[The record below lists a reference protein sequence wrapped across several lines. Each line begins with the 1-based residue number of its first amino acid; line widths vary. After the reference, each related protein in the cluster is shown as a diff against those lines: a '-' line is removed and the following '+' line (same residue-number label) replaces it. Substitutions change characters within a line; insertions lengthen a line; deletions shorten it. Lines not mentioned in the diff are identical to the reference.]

1 MQLQTGFSSS
11 GLSYFHTASE
21 ISQLVTSIIKAILQ
35 PLQQPEIKTIQ
46 VTIFFTR
53 SYAMYYNKHIS
64 HLSSFQSQ
72 VKGILESLKLF
83 LQKAIKTVSKLI
95 KQVQPKKYT
104 KGRTTRL

>member
-1 MQLQTGFSSS
+1 
-11 GLSYFHTASE
+11 
-21 ISQLVTSIIKAILQ
+21 
-35 PLQQPEIKTIQ
+35 
-46 VTIFFTR
+46 
-53 SYAMYYNKHIS
+53 MYYNKCIS

-95 KQVQPKKYT
+95 KQVQPKKHT